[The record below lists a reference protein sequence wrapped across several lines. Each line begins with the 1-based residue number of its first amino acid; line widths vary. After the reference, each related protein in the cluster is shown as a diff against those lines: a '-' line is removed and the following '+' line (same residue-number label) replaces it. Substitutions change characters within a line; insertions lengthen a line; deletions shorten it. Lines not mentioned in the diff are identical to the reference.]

1 MESVLLLLA
10 GQLESGD
17 AAQQGAQVESVRFGR
32 LPGDKRHPPD
42 KLQHHFGIEL
52 IGLGALQQSFGEVGN
67 GARIGDHDLD
77 PFSPI
82 QSQRQIE
89 AIKTGRFKANLDG
102 RRRLAQP
109 LNQDLVPGWWSRS
122 SATTSVQ
129 ALTSIPTKTAPIT
142 LVIRKLLLL
151 NWISGSPTLNRHL
164 PTLSR
169 RLSIKGLGYSSV
181 WVKRPGGRS
190 NEQAQKGFRRLRPP
204 RSCREV

>member
-17 AAQQGAQVESVRFGR
+17 AAHQGAQIQPVRFGG

-42 KLQHHFGIEL
+42 KLQHYFGIEL
-52 IGLGALQQSFGEVGN
+52 IGLGALQQGFGEIGN

-109 LNQDLVPGWWSRS
+109 LNQELVPGCGVGKLPPL
-122 SATTSVQ
+122 AASVQ

-142 LVIRKLLLL
+142 LVIRRLLLL
-151 NWISGSPTLNRHL
+151 NWVSGSPTLNRHL
-164 PTLSR
+164 PALSR
-169 RLSIKGLGYSSV
+169 RLSIKGPRILLGMGEE
-181 WVKRPGGRS
+181 GG
-190 NEQAQKGFRRLRPP
+190 GPI
-204 RSCREV
+204 

>member
-17 AAQQGAQVESVRFGR
+17 AAHQGAQIEPVRLGG

-52 IGLGALQQSFGEVGN
+52 IGLGALQQGFGEVGN

-109 LNQDLVPGWWSRS
+109 LNQDLVPGCGVGKLPPLAAR
-122 SATTSVQ
+122 
-129 ALTSIPTKTAPIT
+129 
-142 LVIRKLLLL
+142 LLLL
-151 NWISGSPTLNRHL
+151 HWISGSPTLNRHL

-169 RLSIKGLGYSSV
+169 RLSLKGPRILLGMGEE
-181 WVKRPGGRS
+181 GG
-190 NEQAQKGFRRLRPP
+190 GPI
-204 RSCREV
+204 